1 MGWKKEIKVL
11 VEGKFEGI
19 SEQEREVKKETE
31 EMQRDLKEQE
41 KRWREERK
49 GLIYTIKRLEKRVKE
64 LETGTEKEENRENV
78 GKRGKGKGTAE
89 ERMKEIERNLERKER
104 DERRRNVVVREVEV
118 KEGKK
123 EEAVEEVLNNLE
135 QE

>member
-1 MGWKKEIKVL
+1 MRWKKEIKVL
-11 VEGKFEGI
+11 VEGKFEEI

-31 EMQRDLKEQE
+31 GMQRDLKEQE

-78 GKRGKGKGTAE
+78 GKRGKGKGMAK

-104 DERRRNVVVREVEV
+104 DERRRNVVVKGVEV